1 MAMQFKIGETVVEPT
16 IGICQVEGIRRM
28 TVDGQVME
36 CYVFHA
42 PNNTTVLVPK
52 DQILKRGVRK
62 PMSKEEAKK
71 VIAKLKEPT
80 SPNRNDAKMQY
91 TAYRETLNSGDP
103 IRISKL
109 LRDLY
114 TLDQANEL
122 KGKEREIMEQAR
134 KFLVDE
140 ITYIREDTKNKTSEE
155 VNEALKQMYKKKV
168 QKDREA
174 RKKNPAAPL

>member
-1 MAMQFKIGETVVEPT
+1 MMEFKIGETVVEPS
-16 IGICQVEGIRRM
+16 IGICKVEGIRPM
-28 TVDGQVME
+28 TVDGATKVY
-36 CYVFHA
+36 YVFHA

-52 DQILKRGVRK
+52 DQIVKRGVRK
-62 PMSKEEAKK
+62 PMSKEDAKK
-71 VIAKLKEPT
+71 ILASLKLPT

-91 TAYRETLNSGDP
+91 TAYREIINSGDP
-103 IRISKL
+103 NKISKL

-114 TLDQANEL
+114 TLDQGNEL

-140 ITYIREDTKNKTSEE
+140 ITYIREDTKNKTGEE

-168 QKDREA
+168 QKEREA
-174 RKKNPAAPL
+174 RKKNAPPPL

>member
-1 MAMQFKIGETVVEPT
+1 MEFKIGDTVVEPS
-16 IGICQVEGIRRM
+16 IGICKVEGIRLIA
-28 TVDGQVME
+28 VDGQKLE
-36 CYVFHA
+36 AYVFHA
-42 PNNTTVLVPK
+42 PGTNATVLVPK
-52 DQILKRGVRK
+52 NKVEKRGVRK

-71 VIAKLKEPT
+71 VLALLKVPT

-91 TAYRETLNSGDP
+91 SGYREIMNSGDP
-103 IRISKL
+103 TKISKL

-114 TLDQANEL
+114 TLDQSNEL

-140 ITYIREDTKNKTSEE
+140 ITFIRADAKNKVTDDIAES
-155 VNEALKQMYKKKV
+155 LKQMYKKKV

-174 RKKNPAAPL
+174 RKKNAISQL